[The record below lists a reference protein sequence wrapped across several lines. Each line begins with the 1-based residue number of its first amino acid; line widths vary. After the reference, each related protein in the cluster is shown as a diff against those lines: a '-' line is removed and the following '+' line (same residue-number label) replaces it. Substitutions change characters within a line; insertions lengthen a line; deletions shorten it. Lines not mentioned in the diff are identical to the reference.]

1 MTLDLVFLLTT
12 GQTLVEVTRSD
23 GSLVRVPH
31 WNADGTPSLD
41 AWVRQQALGAAS
53 PAPASGATPGAPQG
67 AGQKYLN
74 GRCGEGRR
82 TVSTS

>member
-12 GQTLVEVTRSD
+12 AQTLVEVQRSD
-23 GSLVRVPH
+23 GSLVKVPH
-31 WNADGTPSLD
+31 WNADGAPSLN

-53 PAPASGATPGAPQG
+53 PAPASGAPQG
-67 AGQKYLN
+67 AGTKYLN

-82 TVSTS
+82 TASTS